1 MFKVLISDVEPS
13 SLTYEI
19 LYQVEDLSARQVYE
33 KLLEAVQP

>member
-13 SLTYEI
+13 SITYEK